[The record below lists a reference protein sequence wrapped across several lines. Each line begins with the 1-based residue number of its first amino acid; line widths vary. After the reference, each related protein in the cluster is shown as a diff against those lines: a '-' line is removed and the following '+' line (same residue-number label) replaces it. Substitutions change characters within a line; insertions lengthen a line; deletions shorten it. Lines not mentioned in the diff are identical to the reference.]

1 MDMTRLALLAGAA
14 LLACASTAAAQ
25 DFRIGFITTLSGAG
39 AGPGTEGEKG
49 FKVGLKH
56 EGWTKNG
63 DKFGGLTTNVYW
75 GDDQQKPD
83 AGVRE
88 ADKLLEQEK
97 VHVVSGIIW
106 SNVALAVAERTI
118 AKKVPL
124 LITNAGASQFAGEKC
139 HPLITTTS
147 WNNDQVPEALGKRM
161 NDDQIQSIYM
171 LAPNYQAG
179 KDMIAGVKRTLKGPK
194 IVSEDYFKLGETDFQ
209 ANISKVRASGA
220 KAVFLFAPGGMGVA
234 FFKNWEA
241 AGAGKNIKLY
251 TVFTVDWST
260 LPAIGDAAIGTYH
273 TMYWNVDLPN
283 EANKKFVKEYNAD
296 YGRNPSHY
304 AAQAYDAARLLAA
317 SVKAIGGKIED
328 EAALGRAFRKTK
340 YDSIRGPYEYNV
352 NGVPIQNFYLRE
364 VVKGGDGKP
373 AIVTKG
379 IVFEKHKDAYWEK
392 CPADKRV

>member
-1 MDMTRLALLAGAA
+1 MHLIEKKRKRVGPVCPRVPLACSGGVNMTRLALMAGAA
-14 LLACASTAAAQ
+14 LLACASAAPAQ

-39 AGPGTEGEKG
+39 AGPGTEAEKG

-63 DKFGGLTTNVYW
+63 DKFGGLTTNIYW

-106 SNVALAVAERTI
+106 SNVALAVAERTV

-161 NDDQIQSIYM
+161 NDDQIDSIYM

-179 KDMIAGVKRTLKGPK
+179 
-194 IVSEDYFKLGETDFQ
+194 
-209 ANISKVRASGA
+209 
-220 KAVFLFAPGGMGVA
+220 
-234 FFKNWEA
+234 
-241 AGAGKNIKLY
+241 
-251 TVFTVDWST
+251 
-260 LPAIGDAAIGTYH
+260 
-273 TMYWNVDLPN
+273 
-283 EANKKFVKEYNAD
+283 
-296 YGRNPSHY
+296 
-304 AAQAYDAARLLAA
+304 
-317 SVKAIGGKIED
+317 
-328 EAALGRAFRKTK
+328 
-340 YDSIRGPYEYNV
+340 
-352 NGVPIQNFYLRE
+352 
-364 VVKGGDGKP
+364 
-373 AIVTKG
+373 
-379 IVFEKHKDAYWEK
+379 
-392 CPADKRV
+392 